1 MSVVMLSLV
10 KGTLNQMLFTA
21 QIRVVQR
28 VQDPFKPPKSDR
40 PEAQRVGLK
49 PLAGRVRFL
58 LSGNPNI
65 RFGLRVK
72 GLKTRTNR
80 PDRSFKRKK
89 KFWTRGRSRELKT
102 EEEWTDNW
110 QDWALLFLPH
120 WEPHGSCAPQ
130 ISFHSKSKHQITSC
144 PK

>member
-1 MSVVMLSLV
+1 MVVAILLESWS
-10 KGTLNQMLFTA
+10 
-21 QIRVVQR
+21 QIYFVDIYRAVQR
-28 VQDPFKPPKSDR
+28 VQDPFKPPESDR

-65 RFGLRVK
+65 QFGLRVK

-89 KFWTRGRSRELKT
+89 KKILIQGRSRELRSGLIIDKT
-102 EEEWTDNW
+102 EHCCFCLIENHT
-110 QDWALLFLPH
+110 APMHHKFL
-120 WEPHGSCAPQ
+120 SAQ
-130 ISFHSKSKHQITSC
+130 KVNIKSPAAQSN
-144 PK
+144 

>member
-1 MSVVMLSLV
+1 LINLYTNIAFSIFHASGEINKENACKSYDNSIKSLDV
-10 KGTLNQMLFTA
+10 ISDTY
-21 QIRVVQR
+21 QIVITIRAVQR
-28 VQDPFKPPKSDR
+28 VQDPFKPPESDR

-89 KFWTRGRSRELKT
+89 KFWSRADHVNWRGV
-102 EEEWTDNW
+102 
-110 QDWALLFLPH
+110 DW
-120 WEPHGSCAPQ
+120 
-130 ISFHSKSKHQITSC
+130 
-144 PK
+144 